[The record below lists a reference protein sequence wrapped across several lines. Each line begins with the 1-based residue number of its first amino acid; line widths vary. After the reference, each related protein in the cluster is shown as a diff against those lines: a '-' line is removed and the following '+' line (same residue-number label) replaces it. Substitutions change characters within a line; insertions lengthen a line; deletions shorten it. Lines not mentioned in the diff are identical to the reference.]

1 MHYGAYAFAK
11 NRSKKTIIT
20 KNGASIGQ
28 RKHMTA
34 LDAESVNTLYD
45 CPTSPNPRPTPRPVQ
60 SPTPRPV
67 RPPTP
72 RPVQSP
78 TPRPGGC
85 KCSGK
90 ANSKGQGATCGS
102 WCYTEP
108 DACSDGKP
116 SRIFPGQDWS
126 YLACRG
132 VCKCSGVKS

>member
-1 MHYGAYAFAK
+1 
-11 NRSKKTIIT
+11 
-20 KNGASIGQ
+20 
-28 RKHMTA
+28 MTA
-34 LDAESVNTLYD
+34 LDAESVNTLYG
-45 CPTSPNPRPTPRPVQ
+45 CPSSPNPRPTP
-60 SPTPRPV
+60 TPRPV
-67 RPPTP
+67 QRPTP

-132 VCKCSGVKS
+132 APVSSPTPKPTPKPTPPPVATGVCKCSGVKSKSG